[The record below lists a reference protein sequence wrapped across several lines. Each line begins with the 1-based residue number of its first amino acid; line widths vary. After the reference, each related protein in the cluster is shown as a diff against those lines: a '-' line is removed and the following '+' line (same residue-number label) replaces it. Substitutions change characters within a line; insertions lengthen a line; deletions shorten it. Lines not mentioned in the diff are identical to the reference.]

1 MANSILNRFNAPTQ
15 PQRATAPQHSNP
27 MQMMQQFQQFKA
39 NFRGDPQQEVQKL
52 LNSGRMTQQQYNQL
66 QQMAVQMS
74 QMMGR

>member
-1 MANSILNRFNAPTQ
+1 MSSPLFNAMGAGPVMQ
-15 PQRATAPQHSNP
+15 MPVQMGQA